1 MASLPFC
8 WQKPE
13 ASCLIEDLIL
23 DEREVGS
30 VTVTA
35 IVRIEE
41 GGSSASGEQ
50 RLFVLILYR
59 RKG

>member
-1 MASLPFC
+1 M
-8 WQKPE
+8 
-13 ASCLIEDLIL
+13 IEDLIL